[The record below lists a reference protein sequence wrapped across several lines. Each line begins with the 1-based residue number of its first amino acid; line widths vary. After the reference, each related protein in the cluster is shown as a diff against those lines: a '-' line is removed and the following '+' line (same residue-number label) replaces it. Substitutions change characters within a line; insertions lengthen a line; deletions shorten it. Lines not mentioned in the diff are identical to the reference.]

1 MIQTD
6 NPKWRTP
13 EAAAYAGVSDR
24 TLEAL
29 RQKGGGPAYLKIGRA
44 VLYRKS
50 DLDTWLDQCLR
61 TSTSEH

>member
-6 NPKWRTP
+6 DPKWRTP
-13 EAAAYAGVSDR
+13 EAATYAGVSNR

-29 RQKGGGPAYLKIGRA
+29 RQKGGGPVYLKIGRA

-50 DLDTWLDQCLR
+50 DLDCWLEQCRR
-61 TSTSEH
+61 TSTSEN